1 MKSLKVKVTVESEI
15 TEFQTSSLEVP
26 DEFLSWPADRQKGFI
41 DAKVSESL
49 RAHDGQE
56 HAPRQGVR
64 IVGVLLDDR
73 KILGEFPIQPDV
85 GAAGRS
91 LLRAMEYARAGRS
104 HSALF
109 ALEDACKSLKV
120 SKDAAGVLVRAL
132 QNVAGLHKPSADL
145 DTDVSPRV

>member
-1 MKSLKVKVTVESEI
+1 MKSLKVTVGSEI

-49 RAHDGQE
+49 RANDSQE
-56 HAPRQGVR
+56 HTTRHGVR
-64 IVGVLLDDR
+64 VMGVLLDDR

-109 ALEDACKSLKV
+109 ALEDTCKSLKV
-120 SKDAAGVLVRAL
+120 SKDTVSVLVKAL
-132 QNVAGLHKPSADL
+132 QNVAGLHKPFADP

>member
-1 MKSLKVKVTVESEI
+1 MLRSRNPCESTTVKST
-15 TEFQTSSLEVP
+15 P
-26 DEFLSWPADRQKGFI
+26 
-41 DAKVSESL
+41 
-49 RAHDGQE
+49 
-56 HAPRQGVR
+56 PRQGVR
-64 IVGVLLDDR
+64 VMGALLDDR

-109 ALEDACKSLKV
+109 ALEAACQSLKV

-132 QNVAGLHKPSADL
+132 QNVAGLHKPSADP
-145 DTDVSPRV
+145 DTHDLSPRI